1 MRLAARISTLLL
13 VFAPAAFAED
23 PADEMEELHEVE
35 RQLLHGV
42 EEAFLWGEHRL
53 GPTHPFRGRLDRSE
67 GFWSI
72 LGEPE
77 ELGPLDGALPFS
89 IESVAGKYDIPIVY
103 NEEVAEYL
111 AFFQGPGRRW
121 FARWLERERRYGP
134 LFREILREYDLP
146 EDLVYLAMIESGFST
161 HATSRAQAVGPWQF
175 IESTGRRYGLR
186 VDFWIDERRDP
197 VKSTHAAA
205 RFLRDLHQQYG
216 DWYLA
221 WAGYNAGPGRVARA
235 IKEHETTDFWELART
250 PGAFREETRNYVPK
264 LIAAALI
271 AKHPERFGFSELASL
286 ERLDWEEVEVP
297 DATDLDL
304 ISRLTRVDVSLIR
317 ELNPELRQWATPP
330 VLGEDP
336 PYRLRLPRGKREV
349 FVAEYA
355 KIPPSKRF
363 TFRSYQVQKGDTLSH
378 IARMFRTSTAE
389 LIRANRIRDPKRLQ
403 IGQMLMI
410 PVPPGTPLPA
420 GARPPPGTTVA
431 RHDARPSATHHVLV
445 EGETLS
451 DVAVRHGVSVDELMR
466 LNRIEDPRRVRAG
479 TRLRL
484 R

>member
-146 EDLVYLAMIESGFST
+146 EDLVYLAMIESG
-161 HATSRAQAVGPWQF
+161 
-175 IESTGRRYGLR
+175 
-186 VDFWIDERRDP
+186 
-197 VKSTHAAA
+197 
-205 RFLRDLHQQYG
+205 
-216 DWYLA
+216 
-221 WAGYNAGPGRVARA
+221 
-235 IKEHETTDFWELART
+235 
-250 PGAFREETRNYVPK
+250 
-264 LIAAALI
+264 
-271 AKHPERFGFSELASL
+271 
-286 ERLDWEEVEVP
+286 
-297 DATDLDL
+297 
-304 ISRLTRVDVSLIR
+304 
-317 ELNPELRQWATPP
+317 
-330 VLGEDP
+330 
-336 PYRLRLPRGKREV
+336 
-349 FVAEYA
+349 
-355 KIPPSKRF
+355 
-363 TFRSYQVQKGDTLSH
+363 
-378 IARMFRTSTAE
+378 
-389 LIRANRIRDPKRLQ
+389 
-403 IGQMLMI
+403 
-410 PVPPGTPLPA
+410 
-420 GARPPPGTTVA
+420 
-431 RHDARPSATHHVLV
+431 
-445 EGETLS
+445 
-451 DVAVRHGVSVDELMR
+451 
-466 LNRIEDPRRVRAG
+466 
-479 TRLRL
+479 
-484 R
+484 